1 MGKGGGVRYGVI
13 YGQGVRYMA
22 GGEIWAG
29 AGGEKWAGGEIRG
42 EILTGGEIWAGGEI
56 WDEM

>member
-1 MGKGGGVRYGVI
+1 MGR
-13 YGQGVRYMA
+13 GVRYMA

-29 AGGEKWAGGEIRG
+29 AGGEKWAGD
-42 EILTGGEIWAGGEI
+42 EI